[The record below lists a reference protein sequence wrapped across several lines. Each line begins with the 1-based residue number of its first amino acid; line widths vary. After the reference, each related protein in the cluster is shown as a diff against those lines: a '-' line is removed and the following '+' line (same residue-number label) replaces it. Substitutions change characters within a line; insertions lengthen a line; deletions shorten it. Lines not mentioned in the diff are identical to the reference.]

1 MSDCRA
7 DPVNDTSLPQGIQH
21 SSVGE
26 YPDQSVFDSDV
37 MQEGFLGI
45 HNECIRDPKELCQSP
60 IQTQALIAIKTQ
72 AFICPA
78 LTKKDGG
85 CVVLGRL
92 KRDANFSHVH
102 RKLRFA
108 SYTQLLY
115 NSVQTSKGSLKYRP
129 MMWHSIFLLRF
140 KKIHWNAIHKYND
153 LKTCCQFLN
162 YYSEL

>member
-1 MSDCRA
+1 M
-7 DPVNDTSLPQGIQH
+7 NDTSLPQGIQH

-45 HNECIRDPKELCQSP
+45 HNERIRDPKELYQSP

-72 AFICPA
+72 AFVCPA

-85 CVVLGRL
+85 CVILGRL
-92 KRDANFSHVH
+92 KRDTYFSHVH
-102 RKLRFA
+102 RKLRFT

-115 NSVQTSKGSLKYRP
+115 NSVQTSKRLFEI
-129 MMWHSIFLLRF
+129 W
-140 KKIHWNAIHKYND
+140 AND
-153 LKTCCQFLN
+153 VTLN
-162 YYSEL
+162 VSY

>member
-1 MSDCRA
+1 MPAARLYTGSAYPATASILTLFSTIVNYSTDPYLSPPLSSCPLMPHPSINPPVSPSTVNLFLNNHKTPVASDLRT

-37 MQEGFLGI
+37 VQEGLLGI
-45 HNECIRDPKELCQSP
+45 HNERIRDPKEFYQSP

-85 CVVLGRL
+85 GVILERMN
-92 KRDANFSHVH
+92 RDS
-102 RKLRFA
+102 
-108 SYTQLLY
+108 
-115 NSVQTSKGSLKYRP
+115 
-129 MMWHSIFLLRF
+129 
-140 KKIHWNAIHKYND
+140 
-153 LKTCCQFLN
+153 
-162 YYSEL
+162 